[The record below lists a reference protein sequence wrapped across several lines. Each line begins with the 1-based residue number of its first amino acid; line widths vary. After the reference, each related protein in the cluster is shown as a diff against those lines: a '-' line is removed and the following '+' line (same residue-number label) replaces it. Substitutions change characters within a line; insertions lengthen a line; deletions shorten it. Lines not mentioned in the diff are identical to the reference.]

1 MIVAVQG
8 TSEFNDYFV
17 FLRAMSVALSGMKED
32 DNEFII
38 YSVGP
43 SKINNFVSE
52 FSNLSERGMKAR
64 GKKIKFID
72 NRKHARRPL
81 EPQKH
86 KIRFLCFKRL
96 FTICFYPFGNFRIKT
111 KSIRK
116 SNFFGRSCN
125 LF

>member
-8 TSEFNDYFV
+8 TSKFNDYNV

-43 SKINNFVSE
+43 AKINNFVSE

-64 GKKIKFID
+64 GKKIKFYNTAPSWLD
-72 NRKHARRPL
+72 TNMNQVNYFA
-81 EPQKH
+81 
-86 KIRFLCFKRL
+86 FLSKPNESKSRL
-96 FTICFYPFGNFRIKT
+96 VSIAESKNIEVGIFRY
-111 KSIRK
+111 
-116 SNFFGRSCN
+116 
-125 LF
+125 